1 MKNNKDKILKKL
13 RADRQDN
20 LRILIKWSFKD
31 LEELKD
37 EYFQAYKSFSTDIIW
52 ERYSQV
58 DEAIRIKIGNE
69 EQAWDFLT

>member
-1 MKNNKDKILKKL
+1 MKNNKEKILKKL
-13 RADRQDN
+13 RAERQDN
-20 LRILIKWSFKD
+20 LRILTKWSFKD

-37 EYFQAYKSFSTDIIW
+37 EYFQAYKSFNSDIIW

-69 EQAWDFLT
+69 EQAWDFLS